1 MIITAIEKVSRKSRY
16 EVYADGSL
24 VGTMSADMI
33 LTYRLAKGVEIS
45 PETLTDILKEAERS
59 DAWTLLLTWLGGK
72 PYTTKM
78 ANDKLADNG
87 FCEDAIAYAMQKAA
101 DYNYINDEEYAT
113 ELVAELN
120 PKRSTRRIKQDLY
133 QRGLTGEY
141 VDELLAQNDESEA
154 CYASLTRKLRG
165 KSLEGVGELKTM
177 QSLAGQGFGYD
188 TIRAAIARYK
198 VERDE

>member
-1 MIITAIEKVSRKSRY
+1 MIVTAIEKIPRKSRY

-24 VGTMSADMI
+24 VGAMSADMI

-45 PETLTDILKEAERS
+45 PETLADILKEAERS

-78 ANDKLADNG
+78 ARDKLADNG
-87 FCEDAIAYAMQKAA
+87 FSEEAILFALQKAA
-101 DYNYINDEEYAT
+101 DYNYINDEEYAA

-133 QRGLTGEY
+133 QRGLTGEF
-141 VDELLAQNDESEA
+141 VDELLAQNDESVA
-154 CYASLTRKLRG
+154 CDLALARKLRG
-165 KSLEGVGELKTM
+165 KSLESIGELKTM
-177 QSLAGQGFGYD
+177 QSLANQGFSYD
-188 TIRAAIARYK
+188 TIRASIARHK
-198 VERDE
+198 EGSDE